1 MNSTESKT
9 LTKGEKVQMVV
20 TGGSGR
26 VYHGEVIET
35 NDNGNTIRW
44 DDGEI
49 GLIGHQFADYL
60 NKPTDK
66 ETMQDVPR

>member
-9 LTKGEKVQMVV
+9 LIKGEKIEMIV

-26 VYHGEVIET
+26 VYHGEIIAT
-35 NDNGNTIRW
+35 DDNGNTIRW

-49 GLIGHQFADYL
+49 GTVEHQFADYL
-60 NKPTDK
+60 RRPEANMTSAS
-66 ETMQDVPR
+66 